1 MTAAPDPVADA
12 VAPHGADSRPGPPA
26 SPLPDRL
33 PAAITADPALRRV
46 LAALAPHRA
55 LIVGGAVRNGLIGA
69 PVDDI
74 DIATDARPDRVVALA
89 RAAGLRPVPT
99 GIDHGTITVVA
110 GGRGFEV
117 TTFRRDVATD
127 GRRAVVAFSDRIE
140 DDAARRDF
148 TINALYAD
156 AQGRVID
163 PVGGLDDLAAR
174 RLRFVGD
181 ADARITEDYLR
192 ILRFF
197 RFHAWYGQPGA
208 ADPSALDACAR
219 HAGGLAR
226 ISRERVTAE
235 LCKLLDAPDPA
246 PAVALMAEAAVLEQV
261 LPGADPARLA
271 ALVAAEP
278 GRLPEPPGGTARGL
292 RWPLR
297 LAALGGDASALRL
310 SRTEAR
316 VQDELRFGGPLAE
329 AAYRLGAGR
338 AAQLALLRAARGE
351 ALRADWRDRIDHAA
365 GQRLPIT
372 AADLMPALHGP
383 AVGRGLRAA
392 EAAWIDSGFAMPAPA
407 LIDIALLA
415 ADD

>member
-1 MTAAPDPVADA
+1 MTGAPD
-12 VAPHGADSRPGPPA
+12 GPPSC
-26 SPLPDRL
+26 SPARL
-33 PAAITADPALRRV
+33 PVRLPPAITADPALRRV

-89 RAAGLRPVPT
+89 EAAGLRPVPT
-99 GIDHGTITVVA
+99 GIDHGTVTVVA
-110 GGRGFEV
+110 DGRGFEV

-127 GRRAVVAFSDRIE
+127 GRRAVVAFSVRIE

-156 AQGRVID
+156 AQGRVLD

-181 ADARITEDYLR
+181 PGDRITEDYLR

-197 RFHAWYGQPGA
+197 RFHAWYGRPGA
-208 ADPSALDACAR
+208 ADPAALDACAR
-219 HAGGLAR
+219 HAAGLAR

-235 LCKLLDAPDPA
+235 LKKLLAAPEPA
-246 PAVALMAEAAVLEQV
+246 EAVALMARTGVLAQL
-261 LPGADPARLA
+261 LPGADAARLA

-278 GRLPEPPGGTARGL
+278 GLCPGPRDISARKN
-292 RWPLR
+292 WPVR
-297 LAALGGDASALRL
+297 LAVLGGDQSGLRL
-310 SRTEAR
+310 SRDEAR
-316 VQDELRFGGPLAE
+316 MQDELRLGGSLAE
-329 AAYRLGAGR
+329 AAYRLGAER
-338 AAQLALLRAARGE
+338 AGQLALLRASRGE
-351 ALRADWRDRIDHAA
+351 VLRADWRAQIDFAA
-365 GQRLPIT
+365 GQRLPVA

-392 EAAWIDSGFAMPAPA
+392 EAAWIDSGFLMPAPA
-407 LIDIALLA
+407 LIDIAMLA
-415 ADD
+415 GDD